1 METLVTLLGFAL
13 ILLIFGIVLHATR
26 RKED

>member
-13 ILLIFGIVLHATR
+13 ILVIFGIVLHATR
-26 RKED
+26 HKED